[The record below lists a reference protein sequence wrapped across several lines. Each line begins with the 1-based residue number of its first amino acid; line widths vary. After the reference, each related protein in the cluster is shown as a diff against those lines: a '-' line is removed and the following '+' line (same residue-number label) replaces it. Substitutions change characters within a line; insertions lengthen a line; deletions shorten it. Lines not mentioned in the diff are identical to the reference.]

1 MLGDETKKTMVDI
14 DAIDPDECALVVIDG
29 AGRPHGHASGTRP
42 EARDREHGA
51 AGRRRP
57 HARCAGGVRERRAPS
72 RPRPRI
78 GPVGRARAIAGTP
91 EAQTSPLLDPQEGD
105 FTVEK
110 RRYSAFFQTG
120 LRLLLDEL
128 GVTTLVCVGMDTNIC
143 VRHTVADA
151 YFNNFDIVV
160 VSDATATFL
169 VGDQGGACLHGDV
182 LRGRRRDHRR
192 GADPLR
198 TLGGTMASME
208 AVLSIA
214 GSDSAAGRA
223 SRPTSRRSRRWA
235 CSPKRP

>member
-14 DAIDPDECALVVIDG
+14 DAIDPDECALVVIDELG
-29 AGRPHGHASGTRP
+29 DPTGTPLEPVLKPAIENTARLAAAARTHGVPVVFANDAHLPGLWG
-42 EARDREHGA
+42 EHG
-51 AGRRRP
+51 
-57 HARCAGGVRERRAPS
+57 
-72 RPRPRI
+72 
-78 GPVGRARAIAGTP
+78 IAGTP

-169 VGDQGGACLHGDV
+169 VGDQEEGLAYMETCYAAAVVTTDEAL
-182 LRGRRRDHRR
+182 
-192 GADPLR
+192 
-198 TLGGTMASME
+198 TLFE
-208 AVLSIA
+208 
-214 GSDSAAGRA
+214 R
-223 SRPTSRRSRRWA
+223 
-235 CSPKRP
+235 